1 MATLAQLQ
9 TNLTEVQTALAESRS
24 ATTASTDVIQ
34 VVDSTITGY
43 TEKCDQGVSETWQTV
58 NCSTLVMNSS
68 LAWITSI
75 QQITRSAEVHRGED
89 FDKEFRFSGCNGLD
103 QPVGHFL

>member
-43 TEKCDQGVSETWQTV
+43 TEKCDQGVSETWET
-58 NCSTLVMNSS
+58 
-68 LAWITSI
+68 
-75 QQITRSAEVHRGED
+75 
-89 FDKEFRFSGCNGLD
+89 
-103 QPVGHFL
+103 